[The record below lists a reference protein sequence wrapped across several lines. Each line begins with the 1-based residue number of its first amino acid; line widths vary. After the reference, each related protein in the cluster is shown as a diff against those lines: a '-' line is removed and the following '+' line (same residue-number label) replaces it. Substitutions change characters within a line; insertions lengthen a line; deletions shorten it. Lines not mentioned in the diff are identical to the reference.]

1 MTMSKIALV
10 KYRFLGKQGG
20 LEKQAFK
27 IIDELLSRG
36 HEVTLISSQTI
47 NYKSIESIK
56 LKITAPKGFLTLL
69 QFDNKVKKYLK
80 NNHFDSILALDR
92 TSIHTHIRAGNGCHA
107 AYLNLRKE
115 RVNLFKELSFSLNP
129 LHLSLLHLEKKGF
142 TSSKLKKIFVNSELV
157 KNQILSTYKIDLNHI
172 EVIHN
177 GVDWHDKDKPFSVWQ
192 DTKDEWI
199 HKLKLNPKFLTCVF
213 VGHDFKRKGLEF
225 VLNALPH
232 APHVQLLVI
241 GQDKN
246 IQKYIERTKKLE
258 IKDRVTF
265 LDCFT
270 DVTPFYAL
278 ADALIL
284 PTTYDPFANVTLE
297 ALCMGTQ
304 VITSSTNGASE
315 IIAPFAGKTFDM
327 SIATETLITVLQS
340 LDAKTKESANK
351 IRQSVKHLD
360 DSSQLFKLIDI
371 LCS

>member
-1 MTMSKIALV
+1 MSKIALV

-27 IIDELLSRG
+27 IIDELLNRG

-47 NYKSIESIK
+47 NYKSINSVK

-69 QFDNKVKKYLK
+69 QFNHKVNKYLK
-80 NNHFDSILALDR
+80 NNHFDQILALDR
-92 TSIHTHIRAGNGCHA
+92 TTHHTHIRAGNGCHQ

-115 RVNLFKELSFSLNP
+115 KVGLFRELSFSFNP
-129 LHLSLLHLEKKGF
+129 LHLSLLKLEKKGF
-142 TSSKLKKIFVNSELV
+142 TTSKLQKIFVNSELV
-157 KNQILSTYKIDLNHI
+157 KNQILSTYQIELNRI

-177 GVDWHDKDKPFSVWQ
+177 GVDWHGKDKSFSSWKE
-192 DTKDEWI
+192 TKEEWI
-199 HKLKLNPKFLTCVF
+199 HKLKLNPKHLTCVF
-213 VGHDFKRKGLEF
+213 VGHDFKRKGLEYI
-225 VLNALPH
+225 LKALPH
-232 APHVQLLVI
+232 AQNIQLLVI

-246 IQKYIERTKKLE
+246 IQKYIDMTKKLD
-258 IKDRVTF
+258 IKERVTF

-297 ALCMGTQ
+297 ALSMGTQ

-315 IIAPFAGKTFDM
+315 IISPFAGKTFDM
-327 SIATETLITVLQS
+327 SIATETLITVLQT
-340 LDAKTKESANK
+340 LEAKTKDSANM

-360 DSSQLFKLIDI
+360 DSSQLYKLIDI
-371 LCS
+371 LCT

>member
-1 MTMSKIALV
+1 MSKIALV

-27 IIDELLSRG
+27 IIDELLNRG
-36 HEVTLISSQTI
+36 HEVTLISSQAI
-47 NYKSIESIK
+47 NYKSINSIK
-56 LKITAPKGFLTLL
+56 LRITAPKGFLTLL
-69 QFDNKVKKYLK
+69 QFNIKVKKYLK
-80 NNHFDSILALDR
+80 TQHFDSILSLDR
-92 TSIHTHIRAGNGCHA
+92 TTLHTHIRAGNGCHA

-115 RVNLFKELSFSLNP
+115 KVNLFKELSFLCNP

-142 TSSKLKKIFVNSELV
+142 TNPKLQKIFVNSELV
-157 KNQILSTYKIDLNHI
+157 KNQILSTYPIDLNRI

-177 GVDWHDKDKPFSVWQ
+177 GVDWHEKEKSFSNWQ
-192 DTKDEWI
+192 DIKEEWI
-199 HKLKLNPKFLTCVF
+199 HKLKLNPTHLTCIF

-225 VLNALPH
+225 ILKALPH
-232 APHVQLLVI
+232 ATNIQLLVI
-241 GQDKN
+241 GSDKN
-246 IQKYIERTKKLE
+246 IQKYIELTKKLS
-258 IKDRVTF
+258 IKERVTF

-315 IIAPFAGKTFDM
+315 IMAPFAGKTFDM
-327 SIATETLITVLQS
+327 SIATETLITILQT
-340 LDAKTKESANK
+340 LEAKTKESADK

-360 DSSQLFKLIDI
+360 DSSQLCKLIDI
-371 LCS
+371 LCT

>member
-1 MTMSKIALV
+1 MSKIALI

-27 IIDELLSRG
+27 IIDELLHRG
-36 HEVTLISSQTI
+36 HEVTLISSQAI
-47 NYKSIESIK
+47 NYKSINSIK

-69 QFDNKVKKYLK
+69 QFDKKVKTYLK
-80 NNHFDSILALDR
+80 NHYFDQILALDR
-92 TSIHTHIRAGNGCHA
+92 TSCHTHIRAGNGCHA

-115 RVNLFKELSFSLNP
+115 KVNLFKELSFSINP

-142 TSSKLKKIFVNSELV
+142 KTTKLQKIFVNSELV
-157 KNQILSTYKIDLNHI
+157 KNQILSTYHIDLNQI

-177 GVDWHDKDKPFSVWQ
+177 GIDWHEKEKAFAAWPE
-192 DTKDEWI
+192 TKQEWI
-199 HKLKLNPKFLTCVF
+199 HKLKLNPHHLTCIF

-225 VLNALPH
+225 VLKALPH
-232 APHVQLLVI
+232 ALNIQLLVI

-246 IQKYIERTKKLE
+246 IQKYIELTKKLE
-258 IKDRVTF
+258 IKERVTF

-270 DVTPFYAL
+270 DVTPFYAM

-297 ALCMGTQ
+297 ALCMGTR

-315 IIAPFAGKTFDM
+315 IIAPYAGQTFDM
-327 SIATETLITVLQS
+327 SIATETLITVLQT
-340 LDAKTKESANK
+340 LPFKTKESANK

-371 LCS
+371 LCN

>member
-27 IIDELLSRG
+27 IIDELLNRG

-47 NYKSIESIK
+47 NYKSINSIK
-56 LKITAPKGFLTLL
+56 IKISAPKGFLTLL
-69 QFDNKVKKYLK
+69 QFNHKVKKYIK
-80 NNHFDSILALDR
+80 NHPFDQILALDR
-92 TSIHTHIRAGNGCHA
+92 TTFHTHIRAGNGCHA

-115 RVNLFKELSFSLNP
+115 KVGLFKELSFALNP
-129 LHLSLLHLEKKGF
+129 LHLSLLFLEKKGF
-142 TSSKLKKIFVNSELV
+142 TSASLKKIFVNSELV
-157 KNQILSTYKIDLNHI
+157 KNQILNTYPVDLNNI

-177 GVDWHDKDKPFSVWQ
+177 GINWHDKQKAFEVWQ
-192 DTKDEWI
+192 ETKDEWI
-199 HKLKLNPKFLTCVF
+199 HKLKLNSQFLTCIF
-213 VGHDFKRKGLEF
+213 VGHDFKRKGLEH
-225 VLNALPH
+225 VLKALPH

-246 IQKYIERTKKLE
+246 IQKYIDSTKKLG

-270 DVTPFYAL
+270 DVTPFYAV

-284 PTTYDPFANVTLE
+284 PTLYDPFANVTLE
-297 ALCMGTQ
+297 ALCLGTP

-327 SIATETLITVLQS
+327 SIATETLISVLQT
-340 LDAKTKESANK
+340 LEPKTKQSALN
-351 IRQSVKHLD
+351 IRNSVKHLD

>member
-1 MTMSKIALV
+1 MSKIALV

-27 IIDELLSRG
+27 IIDELLNRG
-36 HEVTLISSQTI
+36 HEVTLISSQAI
-47 NYKSIESIK
+47 NYKSINSVK

-69 QFDNKVKKYLK
+69 QFNHKVDKYLK
-80 NNHFDSILALDR
+80 NHHFDQILALDR
-92 TSIHTHIRAGNGCHA
+92 TTHHTHIRAGNGCHA

-115 RVNLFKELSFSLNP
+115 KVGLFKELSFSFNP
-129 LHLSLLHLEKKGF
+129 LHLSLLKLEKKGF
-142 TSSKLKKIFVNSELV
+142 TNSKLQKIFVNSELV
-157 KNQILSTYKIDLNHI
+157 KNQILSTYQIDLNRI

-177 GVDWHDKDKPFSVWQ
+177 GVDWHGKEKSFSTWNE
-192 DTKDEWI
+192 TKEEWI
-199 HKLKLNPKFLTCVF
+199 HKLKLNPQHLTCVF
-213 VGHDFKRKGLEF
+213 VGHDFKRKGLEYI
-225 VLNALPH
+225 LKALPH
-232 APHVQLLVI
+232 AQNIQLLVI

-246 IQKYIERTKKLE
+246 IQKYIDMTKKLD

-297 ALCMGTQ
+297 ALSMGTQ

-327 SIATETLITVLQS
+327 SIATETLITVLQT
-340 LDAKTKESANK
+340 LEQKTKESAHM

-371 LCS
+371 LCT